1 MYVIITF
8 SAPMHDKAIEHF
20 KDVLTMV
27 LSPTIA
33 LFGAATGSIMVQ
45 RAMEEAV
52 KTANVVGFEDR
63 PAPISKSRL
72 VAGMAC
78 ASDNTVIHPAGLGL
92 RRGGMRVPA

>member
-33 LFGAATGSIMVQ
+33 LFGAATGFYYG
-45 RAMEEAV
+45 
-52 KTANVVGFEDR
+52 T
-63 PAPISKSRL
+63 KSD
-72 VAGMAC
+72 G
-78 ASDNTVIHPAGLGL
+78 
-92 RRGGMRVPA
+92 RGGQDR